1 MPNTQSS
8 YYPPV
13 GFYFRVSV
21 TGINGQNE
29 GNFQEVTGLN
39 VKLDVEEIKEGGE
52 NRFAHRLPAR
62 PKYENL
68 VLKRGMVADSFLIT
82 WARRATEQFIFTTK
96 TVVLSLLNDDGVPLA
111 AWNFVNAYPVAI
123 KMSEFKAQENS
134 IAIETLELCFDYFE
148 RTT

>member
-1 MPNTQSS
+1 MANTPSQ

-21 TGINGQNE
+21 SGINGQNE
-29 GNFQEVTGLN
+29 GSFQEVTGLN

-68 VLKRGMVADSFLIT
+68 VLKRGMVADSFLVT
-82 WARRATEQFIFTTK
+82 WARKATEQFIFTTK
-96 TVVLSLLNDDGVPLA
+96 TVVLSLLNDDSVPLA
-111 AWNFVNAYPVAI
+111 TWNFVNAYPVAI
-123 KMSEFKAQENS
+123 
-134 IAIETLELCFDYFE
+134 
-148 RTT
+148 R

>member
-1 MPNTQSS
+1 MASTQSP

-21 TGINGQNE
+21 SGINGQNE
-29 GNFQEVTGLN
+29 GSFQEVTGLN

-52 NRFAHRLPAR
+52 NRFARRLPAR

-96 TVVLSLLNDDGVPLA
+96 TVVLSLLNDDSVPLA
-111 AWNFVNAYPVAI
+111 TWNFVNAYPVAI
-123 KMSEFKAQENS
+123 RMSEFKAQENS

>member
-1 MPNTQSS
+1 MPTTQSN

-21 TGINGQNE
+21 SGINGQNE

-52 NRFAHRLPAR
+52 NRFAHRLPGR

-68 VLKRGMVADSFLIT
+68 VLKRGMVTDSFLIT

-96 TVVLSLLNDDGVPLA
+96 TVVLSLLNDDSVPLA
-111 AWNFVNAYPVAI
+111 AWNFVNAYPVGI
-123 KMSEFKAQENS
+123 RMSEFKAQENN

>member
-1 MPNTQSS
+1 MAATQSP

-39 VKLDVEEIKEGGE
+39 VKLDVEEVKEGGE
-52 NRFAHRLPAR
+52 NRFSHRLPAR

-68 VLKRGMVADSFLIT
+68 VLKRGMVTDSFLVT
-82 WARRATEQFIFTTK
+82 WARKATEQFIFTTK